1 MKESGVGCPEIG
13 RAVAVVLFRLFRS
26 CQGVPSLLPFIL
38 ASASPR
44 RTELL
49 REAGI
54 PHRVLVAAVTEHED
68 PSTDPAQMVLH
79 NARLKAAAVSR
90 LHPDALVLGSDTT
103 VALGDRA
110 LNKPADLAESRAM
123 LRSLSGREHTVHTG
137 VCLLCPTLGIDE
149 SHDVTAWVRFRDLSE
164 DDITR
169 YQALVNTLDKAGAYG
184 IQQGKEIIIAEF
196 QQPISTIMGLPV
208 EFIKARL
215 ASLGVLERVTA

>member
-1 MKESGVGCPEIG
+1 MKESMA
-13 RAVAVVLFRLFRS
+13 AVAVVLFRLFRS
-26 CQGVPSLLPFIL
+26 CQGVSSPLVLIL

-184 IQQGKEIIIAEF
+184 IQQGKEIIIADF

-208 EFIKARL
+208 EFVKARL
-215 ASLGVLERVTA
+215 AALGVLERLTA